1 MGELYLQFMTRELC
15 HQFYWQF
22 ENDPAICMDMRQFS
36 PYRYDAAQV
45 DAYYDAQQDP
55 SRVVFM
61 IMLDD
66 TPIGEVKLKYIDHLK
81 KECSLGIH
89 MQNDAVKG
97 KGYGTQAERM
107 AIQFAFDVLGMRAIN
122 ADAVLKNTRS
132 QHILGKLG
140 FQQTRADDTFLYY
153 RLEKPQAAPKKGR
166 IIFLNGVSSSGKTT
180 LAKAL
185 QAALPEPYF
194 LLNSDTFYNMMPE
207 NQRDISMFV
216 KAMTGM
222 SHTVKAYADAGLNV
236 IVDHVLLKLYG
247 TLEECVTLLHGL
259 PVLFVHVTCPPEELR
274 RREAA
279 RGDRRIGQAEQQLA
293 ELHPRSTYDLIVD
306 TFDSTTEECVSR
318 ITARLHS
325 IESCTAFQTLWEQ
338 MNRAA
343 L

>member
-1 MGELYLQFMTRELC
+1 MDEVYLQIMSRELC
-15 HQFYWQF
+15 HQFYRHF

-36 PYRYDAAQV
+36 PYKYDAAQV
-45 DAYYDAQQDP
+45 DAYYEAQQDP

-61 IMLDD
+61 VMLDD
-66 TPIGEVKLKYIDHLK
+66 VPIGEVKLKYIDHLK

-89 MQNDAVKG
+89 MQNDSVKG
-97 KGYGTQAERM
+97 KGYGTQAEHM
-107 AIQFAFDVLGMRAIN
+107 AIQFAFDVLGMKAVN

-132 QHILGKLG
+132 QHILKKLG
-140 FQQTRADDTFLYY
+140 FQHTHSDDTFQYY
-153 RLEKPQAAPKKGR
+153 RLETPRAVTEKGR

-194 LLNSDTFYNMMPE
+194 LLSADTFYNMMPE
-207 NQRDISMFV
+207 KQRDVSTFV

-222 SHTVKAYADAGLNV
+222 SHTIRAYSDAGIHV

-247 TLEECVTLLHGL
+247 TLEECVALLHDHA
-259 PVLFVHVTCPPEELR
+259 VLFVHVTCPLEELR
-274 RREAA
+274 RREKE
-279 RGDRRIGQAEQQLA
+279 RGDRTAGQAERQLA
-293 ELHPRSTYDLIVD
+293 ELHPQDTYDLTVN
-306 TFDSTTEECVSR
+306 TFGSPLEECVSQ

-325 IESCTAFQTLWEQ
+325 IEHRTAFQILWEQ
-338 MNRAA
+338 MNKTA